1 MKLRKWTIGLTTLA
15 MASSLSVTS
24 AFADSYHGN
33 QNNWDANRYQQSQNY
48 GTEYNRYNQNQYS
61 PSQQSYH
68 SSFNDLGNYGW
79 AQNAISRLVS
89 QGIFKGVGKNQFN
102 PGGKLTRAQMSVLLS
117 QYFGLESTN
126 QSQNQKQK
134 RKKYADVRQGDWY
147 YNQVEATQDYFTS
160 NGNSFNPNHSMS
172 RAETAATLVNLLV
185 QKGTLQLV
193 SSDQADQIL
202 GQYADADQIPSN
214 ERVYVAT
221 AIQAGI
227 MNGFGQNTFDPQGT
241 LTRAEIATLL
251 YNLQQGQLG
260 LQPVEVPPTSTTGTE
275 NVNTPVSVVNV
286 SGGEVTLGQ
295 NVYVQTN
302 QPATVYFVAN
312 NGTSLINKAQLDS
325 LVSTGQGTVLNVI
338 QVNSNVAIPTSSLS
352 AGNYVIYAVDAYGN
366 LSEANTGIQ
375 LAASTANVN
384 EINSVSVSN
393 QSTDENGNVLLNVA
407 VATEGVVDNTPV
419 EVELVNADGSS
430 LNPSISQ
437 AGTISNNQATV
448 TVTIPTGLQ
457 QGTYHLKTTVGSA
470 VNEAATYTQP

>member
-68 SSFNDLGNYGW
+68 SAFNDLGNYGW

-227 MNGFGQNTFDPQGT
+227 MNGVGQNTFDPQGT

>member
-33 QNNWDANRYQQSQNY
+33 QNSWNANQYQQSQNY
-48 GTEYNRYNQNQYS
+48 GAKFHRYNQNQFN
-61 PSQQSYH
+61 PSQQSYN
-68 SSFNDLGNYGW
+68 SAFNDLGNYGW

-89 QGIFKGVGKNQFN
+89 QGVFKGVGRNQFN

-117 QYFGLESTN
+117 QYFGVKQTN
-126 QSQNQKQK
+126 QNKNHK
-134 RKKYADVRQGDWY
+134 RKKYTDVQQSDWY

-202 GQYADADQIPSN
+202 SQYADADQIPSN

-227 MNGFGQNTFDPQGT
+227 MNGVGQNTFDPQGT

-260 LQPVEVPPTSTTGTE
+260 LQPVEVPPTSTTGTV
-275 NVNTPVSVVNV
+275 NVNSPVSVVNV

-302 QPATVYFVAN
+302 QPATVYLVAN
-312 NGTSLINKAQLDS
+312 NGASLINKAQLDS
-325 LVSTGQGTVLNVI
+325 LVSTGQGTALNVI

-366 LSEANTGIQ
+366 LSEANTGVQ
-375 LAASTANVN
+375 LVASASNVN
-384 EINSVSVSN
+384 EINNVSVSN

-407 VATEGVVDNTPV
+407 IATSGVVDNTPV

-430 LNPSISQ
+430 LNASISQ

-448 TVTIPTGLQ
+448 TVTIPAGLQ
-457 QGTYHLKTTVGSA
+457 QGTYHLKTTVGSV